1 MLEKSCDDYGSNS
14 LCLSLFQ
21 SEQLLNI
28 RCMKPLVMG
37 NDFGLGNFQEAGL
50 PDEY

>member
-1 MLEKSCDDYGSNS
+1 MLDKSCDDYGSNS

-21 SEQLLNI
+21 LEQLLNI
-28 RCMKPLVMG
+28 RCMLLWSW
-37 NDFGLGNFQEAGL
+37 LGNFQEAGL

>member
-1 MLEKSCDDYGSNS
+1 MLDKSCDDYGSNS

-28 RCMKPLVMG
+28 RCMTPLVM
-37 NDFGLGNFQEAGL
+37 AGKL
-50 PDEY
+50 SGSRFA